1 MEVFVI
7 VTLFMVFAI
16 LSPGPDFIVVSK
28 NALTYSRNNGFAAA
42 IGVSFGALLLS
53 SISILGLS
61 VLILHSKILYN
72 CIKLVGGSYLL
83 YLSYV
88 SLLSKKTNYLSNDE
102 QNISESKAKSIT
114 KSMQDGL
121 FVSILNPKAL
131 LFFTALFTLISGYTN
146 SFWVKVSY
154 GLEVTILYFIWFIIL
169 AYLVTHSKIVK
180 RLQRIQYV
188 TDKILGVFL
197 LFLGFDI
204 LLSLLL

>member
-1 MEVFVI
+1 
-7 VTLFMVFAI
+7 MVLAV
-16 LSPGPDFIVVSK
+16 LSPGPDFIVVTK

-53 SISILGLS
+53 LISILGLS

-72 CIKLVGGSYLL
+72 CIKLIGGSYLL

-88 SLLSKKTNYLSNDE
+88 SFLSKKINYLKNDE
-102 QNISESKAKSIT
+102 QIISISSTKSII

-121 FVSILNPKAL
+121 FVSILNPKAI
-131 LFFTALFTLISGYTN
+131 LFFTALFTLISGYTH
-146 SFWVKVSY
+146 SFWVKMSY
-154 GLEVTILYFIWFIIL
+154 GLEVTILYFVWFIIL
-169 AYLVTHSKIVK
+169 AYLVTHSKVVNK
-180 RLQRIQYV
+180 LQRIQYV